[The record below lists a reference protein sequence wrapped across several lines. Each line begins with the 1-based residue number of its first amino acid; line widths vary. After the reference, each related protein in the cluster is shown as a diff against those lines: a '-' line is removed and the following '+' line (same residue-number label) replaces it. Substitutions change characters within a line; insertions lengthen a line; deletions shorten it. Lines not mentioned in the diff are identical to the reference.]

1 MLKGGNELA
10 DQSYGL
16 RFDIYERIHLSEDV
30 IGIEELEEIELY
42 PKIQVIPGEEYAALR
57 GHLLLS
63 GVYRGEGET
72 QRLEHYI
79 PVEITIPLSRVNRL
93 EDITVEIENFDVDL
107 LSSRSL
113 NITGVLS
120 LQGVETT
127 PLVSEQDAWK
137 DREFT
142 TAHVVPDL
150 REDEPEAESNLSAEE
165 SEDYT
170 SAVTEPESIPAAPL
184 LTEEVR
190 QESEPTFSWNSL
202 IRDTTD
208 EESQPEPELE
218 LQQEEQDEEP
228 QPIPQFASWQA
239 FPDEVLTAQKRSAD
253 EPQEPAAWREDVPAF
268 QEAGPWADKESESD
282 FDAAAEVFADQTEE
296 LDAGATFE
304 EEIRPFAESAPIEH
318 ASEAV
323 EAEYAEPER
332 ASDGFG
338 EEVVAVSNDTANEP
352 VLEANAEV
360 EADQVVPAQPEE
372 KKEMKIALG
381 AKKGDDEGD
390 RDNFGLTKLISSSAL
405 PAQEPQ
411 EEASDQAS
419 LDDSR
424 DQGEGEELRWKNLF
438 ISNEDQNPF
447 RKVRLVIV
455 QREETLDD
463 IAQRYHLSTREL
475 QLYNRLSEH
484 QVNEGQVLYIP

>member
-10 DQSYGL
+10 DQPYGL

-72 QRLEHYI
+72 QKLEHYI

-120 LQGVETT
+120 LQGVETAAF
-127 PLVSEQDAWK
+127 VSEQDAWK
-137 DREFT
+137 DREFM
-142 TAHVVPDL
+142 TAHVAPNL
-150 REDEPEAESNLSAEE
+150 RDDEPEAESNVNTDDSA
-165 SEDYT
+165 SYDST
-170 SAVTEPESIPAAPL
+170 VTEPELIPAAPL
-184 LTEEVR
+184 LEEEVR

-202 IRDTTD
+202 IRESAD
-208 EESQPEPELE
+208 EASQSEPEYELE
-218 LQQEEQDEEP
+218 QESQDEEP
-228 QPIPQFASWQA
+228 QPIPQFASWQV
-239 FPDEVLTAQKRSAD
+239 FPDDALAAQRRNAD
-253 EPQEPAAWREDVPAF
+253 EPQEAFSWREEVPVF
-268 QEAGPWADKESESD
+268 QDASPWADKESESD
-282 FDAAAEVFADQTEE
+282 FGAAAEVLADQTEE
-296 LDAGATFE
+296 VDTGAAFE
-304 EEIRPFAESAPIEH
+304 EGIRPFAESAPIEH
-318 ASEAV
+318 ASEPV
-323 EAEYAEPER
+323 EAEVAEPEQ
-332 ASDGFG
+332 ASDRIGK
-338 EEVVAVSNDTANEP
+338 EVAAMSNDTENEP
-352 VLEANAEV
+352 VLEANAAA
-360 EADQVVPAQPEE
+360 EADQVAPAQPEE

-390 RDNFGLTKLISSSAL
+390 RDNFGLTKLISSSAR

-411 EEASDQAS
+411 EEASDQPS
-419 LDDSR
+419 LDDGR
-424 DQGEGEELRWKNLF
+424 DQSEGEELRWKNLF

>member
-42 PKIQVIPGEEYAALR
+42 PKVQVIPGEEYAALR

-72 QRLEHYI
+72 QKLEHYI

-120 LQGVETT
+120 LQGVETIA
-127 PLVSEQDAWK
+127 LVSEQDAWK

-142 TAHVVPDL
+142 TAHVVPNL
-150 REDEPEAESNLSAEE
+150 PGDESEAESNFNTEDSA
-165 SEDYT
+165 DYA
-170 SAVTEPESIPAAPL
+170 SALTEPEPIPAAPL

-190 QESEPTFSWNSL
+190 QEPEPTFSWNSL
-202 IRDTTD
+202 IRETAN
-208 EESQPEPELE
+208 EEPEPELE
-218 LQQEEQDEEP
+218 LKQEPQDEEP
-228 QPIPQFASWQA
+228 QQIPQFASWQA
-239 FPDEVLTAQKRSAD
+239 FPDDVLAAQKRNAD
-253 EPQEPAAWREDVPAF
+253 EPQETISWREDVPAF
-268 QEAGPWADKESESD
+268 QEASPWADKESESD
-282 FDAAAEVFADQTEE
+282 FGAAAEVFADQTEE
-296 LDAGATFE
+296 LDVDAAFQ
-304 EEIRPFAESAPIEH
+304 EEIRPFAESAPIER

-323 EAEYAEPER
+323 EAEAAEPER
-332 ASDGFG
+332 VSYGLG
-338 EEVVAVSNDTANEP
+338 EEVAVVSNDTVNED
-352 VLEANAEV
+352 VLEADAAA
-360 EADQVVPAQPEE
+360 EADQGAPAQPEE

-381 AKKGDDEGD
+381 AKKGDDEGG
-390 RDNFGLTKLISSSAL
+390 RDSFGLTKLIASSSR

-411 EEASDQAS
+411 EEASDQPS

-424 DQGEGEELRWKNLF
+424 DPSEGEELRWKNLF

-463 IAQRYHLSTREL
+463 IAQRYHLSPREL